1 MIIRVLFVLLQTV
14 ILYILQTSVF
24 SEIALAG
31 VVPDLLLILVI
42 SVAFMRGRI
51 PAMLTGLVAGLV
63 LDCSYNSVIGILA
76 LFYMFI
82 GYLAGYAHKVYDE
95 NDYTIPLVLIGAG
108 ELLYN
113 LMYYIVFLLLEGKL
127 NLGYYLVRF
136 MFPKVIYTVLVSI
149 VFYKLFNM
157 CNVYMMRFD
166 EN

>member
-14 ILYILQTSVF
+14 ILFVLQTGVF

-51 PAMLTGLVAGLV
+51 PAMLTGMVAGLMM
-63 LDCSYNSVIGILA
+63 DCTYCSVIGIFA
-76 LFYMFI
+76 LFYMII
-82 GYLAGYAHKVYDE
+82 GYLAGYSHKVYDE

-108 ELLYN
+108 ELLFN
-113 LMYYIVFLLLEGKL
+113 LMYFIVFLLLDGKL
-127 NLGYYLVRF
+127 NLGFYLVRF

-149 VFYKLFNM
+149 VFYKLFNVL
-157 CNVYMMRFD
+157 NVYMMRFD
-166 EN
+166 DN